1 MLSLKIHIH
10 TLNAK
15 LKSPVSIGTLFNS
28 LVNIQNSQI
37 TDKDIAKSGKCL
49 NAAVHSPGFGKNSSV
64 LGKNDTMKHGSA
76 MPKPRN
82 KKMLIE
88 ISIDD

>member
-1 MLSLKIHIH
+1 M
-10 TLNAK
+10 
-15 LKSPVSIGTLFNS
+15 
-28 LVNIQNSQI
+28 
-37 TDKDIAKSGKCL
+37 DKDAEKSGKCF
-49 NAAVHSPGFGKNSSV
+49 NAAVHSLGFGKNLSV
-64 LGKNDTMKHGSA
+64 LGKNDTTKYGSV

>member
-1 MLSLKIHIH
+1 LLKIHIH
-10 TLNAK
+10 ILNAR
-15 LKSPVSIGTLFNS
+15 LKNPVSIGTVSDS
-28 LVNIQNSQI
+28 LISFQSSQI
-37 TDKDIAKSGKCL
+37 MDKDTEKSGKCF

-64 LGKNDTMKHGSA
+64 LGKNDTMKYGSA